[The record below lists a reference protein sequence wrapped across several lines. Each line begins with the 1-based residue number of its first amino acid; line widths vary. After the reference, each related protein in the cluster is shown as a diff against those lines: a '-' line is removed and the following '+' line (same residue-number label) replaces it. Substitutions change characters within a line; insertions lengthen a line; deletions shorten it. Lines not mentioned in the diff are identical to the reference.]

1 MTSTASNSAI
11 DICARAL
18 ILIGAEPIT
27 SFDDGTTESLV
38 AVNMYEDIAR
48 TNLCSSRWRFATE
61 QKQVSELTEE
71 PTGRFDRAHQ
81 LPSDLLMLHALT
93 VNDIVFEYQVYGDKV
108 FSNASSN
115 EVVIA
120 DYTFRALEIGWP
132 SYFTIAV
139 EYAMAAVFAG
149 SIARDPELSQ
159 QMLVISDRF
168 MAKARTLDSQIS
180 TTRKIA
186 TSRFITDRRS

>member
-1 MTSTASNSAI
+1 MFVTM
-11 DICARAL
+11 
-18 ILIGAEPIT
+18 
-27 SFDDGTTESLV
+27 
-38 AVNMYEDIAR
+38 AVCNR
-48 TNLCSSRWRFATE
+48 K
-61 QKQVSELTEE
+61 KQVSELTEE

-149 SIARDPELSQ
+149 SIARDPNLIQLMESKYDIA
-159 QMLVISDRF
+159 MR
-168 MAKARTLDSQIS
+168 KARSLDSQQQTS
-180 TTRKIA
+180 RKLA
-186 TSRFITDRRS
+186 TSRFAAERRS

>member
-149 SIARDPELSQ
+149 SIARDPNLIQLMEDKYDIA
-159 QMLVISDRF
+159 MR
-168 MAKARTLDSQIS
+168 KARSLDSQQQTS
-180 TTRKIA
+180 RKLA
-186 TSRFITDRRS
+186 TSRFAAERRS

>member
-1 MTSTASNSAI
+1 MASTASNSAI

-18 ILIGAEPIT
+18 ILLGAEPIT

-61 QKQVSELTEE
+61 QKQLSELTNV
-71 PTGRFDRAHQ
+71 PSGRYDIAHQ

-93 VNDIVFEYQVYGDKV
+93 VNDIIFEYQVYGDKV
-108 FSNASSN
+108 FSDISSGQ
-115 EVVIA
+115 VVIA
-120 DYTFRALEIGWP
+120 DYTYRALEIDWP

-139 EYAMAAVFAG
+139 EYAMASVFAG
-149 SIARDPELSQ
+149 SIARDPNLIQLMESKYEVA
-159 QMLVISDRF
+159 MR
-168 MAKARTLDSQIS
+168 KARSLDSQQQTS
-180 TTRKIA
+180 RKLA
-186 TSRFITDRRS
+186 TSRFTAERRS

>member
-1 MTSTASNSAI
+1 
-11 DICARAL
+11 
-18 ILIGAEPIT
+18 
-27 SFDDGTTESLV
+27 
-38 AVNMYEDIAR
+38 
-48 TNLCSSRWRFATE
+48 
-61 QKQVSELTEE
+61 
-71 PTGRFDRAHQ
+71 
-81 LPSDLLMLHALT
+81 MLHALT

-149 SIARDPELSQ
+149 SIARDPNLIQLMESKYDIA
-159 QMLVISDRF
+159 MR
-168 MAKARTLDSQIS
+168 KARSLDSQQQTS
-180 TTRKIA
+180 RKLA
-186 TSRFITDRRS
+186 TSRFAAERRS